1 MSTSE
6 HDVVFNGNQLYALPD
21 KNMYITTSTF
31 NAVTKVHIRCFL
43 TDTGNTIP
51 PKRGITLSLE
61 ALEKIIDCFPHIKTD
76 FVNLENKVKGATST
90 DPQAARLMENR
101 MNAVLP
107 SGRDDSLNTCQK
119 RYSLKR
125 SSDACSD
132 PTYFWSPNS
141 ATKITKY

>member
-43 TDTGNTIP
+43 TDTDKIIP
-51 PKRGITLSLE
+51 TKHGITLSLE
-61 ALEKIIDCFPHIKTD
+61 ALEKIIDCFPDIKTD

-90 DPQAARLMENR
+90 DPRVARLMDNR

-107 SGRDDSLNTCQK
+107 SGRDDFLNTCQK

-125 SSDACSD
+125 SPDASSSS
-132 PTYFWSPNS
+132 TYFWSPNS